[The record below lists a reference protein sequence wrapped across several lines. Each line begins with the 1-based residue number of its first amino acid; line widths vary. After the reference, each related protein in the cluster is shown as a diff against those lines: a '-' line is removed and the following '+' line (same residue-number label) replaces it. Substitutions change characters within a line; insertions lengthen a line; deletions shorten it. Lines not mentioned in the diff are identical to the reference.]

1 MPSHE
6 EKLPNEEASEV
17 VAGVASVVTV
27 VDSEVVAVVSVEVT
41 AEDSAPLEESDQ
53 TLQMIAPRRK

>member
-17 VAGVASVVTV
+17 VAGVASVVTA

-41 AEDSAPLEESDQ
+41 AEDSAPLEELDQ

>member
-41 AEDSAPLEESDQ
+41 AEDSAPLEELDQ